1 MVINVHAGH
10 NPDGMVACG
19 AVGLIKES
27 TEARAVKDKLI
38 SILRACGNTVYD
50 CTCDNGT
57 SQKDVL
63 KKIVAKCNSHAADID
78 ISIHFNSGAKD
89 KNGNGSSTGTE
100 VLVYSNTGT
109 IAKYAQAVSES
120 IAALGFN
127 SRGVKVRTDL
137 YVLNNT
143 KASAM
148 LIECCFVDDKDD
160 VKLYSADKM
169 AAAISDGLGFKEECE
184 VVEKSKIIIN
194 GQEKEVERILKDGTN
209 YIKIRDVAELLGYDV
224 SSKGSIPVLT
234 KK

>member
-1 MVINVHAGH
+1 MIINVHAGH

-38 SILRACGNTVYD
+38 SILRGCGNTVYD

-63 KKIVAKCNSHAADID
+63 RKIVAKCNSHAVDLD

-89 KNGNGSSTGTE
+89 KTGNGSSTGTE
-100 VLVYSNTGT
+100 VLVYSNSGV
-109 IAKYAQAVSES
+109 IAKYAQAVAKS
-120 IAALGFN
+120 IEKLGFKN
-127 SRGVKVRTDL
+127 RGVKVRTDL
-137 YVLNNT
+137 YVLNST
-143 KASAM
+143 KAPAM
-148 LIECCFVDDKDD
+148 LVECCFVDDKDD
-160 VKLYSADKM
+160 VKLYSADKT
-169 AAAISDGLGFKEECE
+169 AAAIAEGLGFKEECE

-194 GQEKEVERILKDGTN
+194 GQEKEVNRILKDGTN
-209 YIKIRDVAELLGYDV
+209 YIKIRDIAELLGLEI
-224 SSKGSIPVLT
+224 SNKGSIPVLS